1 MIRKRLT
8 WLAQRLRDDAV
19 PPPWLLQS
27 LVTCW
32 MNQWS
37 VDSNFLAGMLRW
49 YGKTSGPVL
58 ECGSGLTTLVLA
70 TAAWTKAAAGCG
82 PALRTCYPGH
92 PATRSNNEASGM

>member
-1 MIRKRLT
+1 MHALRTVAEAYRDKMIRNRLT

-27 LVTCW
+27 LVICW
-32 MNQWS
+32 MNPSS

-58 ECGSGLTTLVLA
+58 ECGSRLTTLVLA
-70 TAAWTKAAAGCG
+70 NGGLDESKAFSLARG
-82 PALRTCYPGH
+82 
-92 PATRSNNEASGM
+92 